1 MHRMRNFMNRAAQ
14 FLSGRYG
21 NDALNV
27 ALMLLAVA
35 ISVVL
40 RFTPVWYLS
49 FLCYV
54 PMGWM
59 LFRAFSRNIAAR
71 QRENQLFLAPIRRLQ
86 TWAAGRKAKAND
98 TTHRYYKCPACK
110 AQLRVPKGKGKICI
124 TCPKCR
130 KEFVKKT

>member
-1 MHRMRNFMNRAAQ
+1 MNWLRNMGYRMAQ
-14 FLSGRYG
+14 FMSGRYG

-27 ALMLLAVA
+27 ALMLFAVL

-54 PMGWM
+54 PLAVMV
-59 LFRAFSRNIAAR
+59 FRTFSRNIER
-71 QRENQLFLAPIRRLQ
+71 RRRENEIFTSVFYRLRN
-86 TWAAGRKAKAND
+86 WAGRNKAKAKD
-98 TTHRYYKCPACK
+98 TTHKYYKCPACK

>member
-1 MHRMRNFMNRAAQ
+1 MRNFMYRMAQ

-21 NDALNV
+21 NDHLNV
-27 ALMLLAVA
+27 ALMLFSVL
-35 ISVVL
+35 ISVAL

-49 FLCYV
+49 FLCYI
-54 PMGWM
+54 PLGFM

-71 QRENQLFLAPIRRLQ
+71 QKENQLFLAPFRKLRA
-86 TWAAGRKAKAND
+86 WAAAHKAKAKD
-98 TTHRYYKCPACK
+98 TTHAYYKCPFCK

-124 TCPKCR
+124 TCPQCR

>member
-1 MHRMRNFMNRAAQ
+1 MRNFMYRLAQ

-27 ALMLLAVA
+27 ALMIFAVL

-54 PMGWM
+54 PLALM

-71 QRENQLFLAPIRRLQ
+71 QKENRLFLAPVRKLQ
-86 TWAAGRKAKAND
+86 AWAGRNKTKAKD
-98 TTHRYYKCPACK
+98 TTHKYYKCPACK